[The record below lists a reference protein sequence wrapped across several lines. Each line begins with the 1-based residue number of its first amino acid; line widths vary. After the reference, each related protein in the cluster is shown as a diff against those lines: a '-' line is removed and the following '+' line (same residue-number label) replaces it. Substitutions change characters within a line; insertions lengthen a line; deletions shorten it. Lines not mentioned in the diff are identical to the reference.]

1 MLQLSK
7 EELKALKKIKIPE
20 KKIQLSRFLLIAFL
34 FGFLILVIMNLVSSS
49 SIFIGLMVGIL
60 IYETGML
67 RYNNTSDLLRIIQKY
82 LK

>member
-7 EELKALKKIKIPE
+7 EELKALKKIKILE